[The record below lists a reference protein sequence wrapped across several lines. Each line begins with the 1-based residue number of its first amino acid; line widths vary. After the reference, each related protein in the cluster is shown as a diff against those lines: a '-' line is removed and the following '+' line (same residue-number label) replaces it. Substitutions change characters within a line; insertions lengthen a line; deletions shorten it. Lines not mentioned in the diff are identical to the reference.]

1 MTVLPVFDFAAFSA
15 AFDTARRDRNLG
27 WYEFADVPWE
37 QSSGLNALR
46 VDDHPFCG
54 GAMSRLSGRGESSCQ
69 YAMVILRWLGRAPEE
84 FLVGQVIDVG
94 DVRLPEPGPASRL
107 RWDLNQLHAALNE
120 RRQELGLTWA
130 GLAREIDCTPSR
142 LTNLRTA
149 RMADM
154 ALTMRVTQWLCKPA
168 AEFVHGTQW

>member
-1 MTVLPVFDFAAFSA
+1 
-15 AFDTARRDRNLG
+15 
-27 WYEFADVPWE
+27 
-37 QSSGLNALR
+37 
-46 VDDHPFCG
+46 
-54 GAMSRLSGRGESSCQ
+54 
-69 YAMVILRWLGRAPEE
+69 MVILRWLGRAPEE